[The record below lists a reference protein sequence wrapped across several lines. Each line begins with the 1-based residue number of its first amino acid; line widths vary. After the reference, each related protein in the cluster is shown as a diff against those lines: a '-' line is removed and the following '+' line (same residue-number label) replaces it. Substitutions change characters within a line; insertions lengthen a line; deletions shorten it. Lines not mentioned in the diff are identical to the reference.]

1 MTFSVSIPASIAA
14 GDGEPVSAGDWYPA
28 IAPADV
34 RAAMRL
40 GDVVTPTR
48 LRAAIVAAIA
58 TVQRDL
64 AAWATTQ
71 LAAGHDSLAEVPAD
85 SIDGVSTKVRAWTR
99 AVMSA
104 AAADLLETHAE
115 ISATGDGLHRA
126 AEVALPVEQHRRN
139 ALHAIR
145 DILGKRRS
153 KVALI

>member
-1 MTFSVSIPASIAA
+1 MSLSVTIPARAN
-14 GDGEPVSAGDWYPA
+14 DGTAVSAGEWYPD

-40 GDVVTPTR
+40 GDTVTADR
-48 LRAAIVAAIA
+48 LRAAIIAAIA
-58 TVQRDL
+58 TVGRDL
-64 AAWATTQ
+64 ATWTALQA
-71 LAAGHDSLAEVPAD
+71 AAGHATLDDVPAD
-85 SIDGVSTKVRAWTR
+85 QIDGKSVLVLAWRR
-99 AVMSA
+99 AVMSY

-115 ISATGDGLHRA
+115 ISATNDGLQRA
-126 AEVALPVEQHRRN
+126 ADVGLPIDQHRRN